1 MSNNSKGNT
10 GVSGRGKF
18 IESKPVISP
27 SWWFRCVRSVVIAV
41 VLFYL
46 AACVL
51 VFSFQRKLLFVPTVR
66 SAGQVSVLAQ
76 MGGLERWTNSSG
88 VYLGLKR
95 LCSGRTAEAAVLIC
109 YGNGGTATG
118 RAMYA
123 DELQSVA
130 PVDVY
135 ILQYPGY
142 EDRAGEPTRETLLA
156 AAAEALQAL
165 GTNQPVYLLGESLGT
180 GVASYLAGQFP
191 ARISGLLL
199 LSPYERLADVAQYQ
213 YPWLPARFMM
223 RDDLWSGRFLTSY
236 HGPVAV
242 MVAGRDD
249 VVPERFGRKLFD
261 EYAGPKQLWVFPNCG
276 HIQIGSPQETF
287 WRAVVNFWKIG
298 TGPAT
303 AGRSVVSR

>member
-10 GVSGRGKF
+10 SEPGRGKS
-18 IESKPVISP
+18 IESEPVLNP
-27 SWWFRCVRSVVIAV
+27 GWCFRCVRSVVIAV

-46 AACVL
+46 AACAL
-51 VFSFQRKLLFVPTVR
+51 VFSFQRNLLFVPTVR
-66 SAGQVSVLAQ
+66 SAEQVSVLAQ
-76 MGGLERWTNSSG
+76 KDGLERWTNSSG

-95 LCSGRTAEAAVLIC
+95 PCPGRPAEAAVLIC

-123 DELQSVA
+123 DELQNVA

-142 EDRAGEPTRETLLA
+142 EDRTGEPNRHTLLA
-156 AAAEALQAL
+156 AGAEALQAL

-191 ARISGLLL
+191 ARISGLVL

-223 RDDLWSGRFLTSY
+223 RDDLWSGKYLASY

-261 EYAGPKQLWVFPNCG
+261 EYGGPKQLWVFPNCG
-276 HIQIGSPQETF
+276 HIQIGSPQESF
-287 WRAVVNFWKIG
+287 WRAVVNFWKKQA
-298 TGPAT
+298 GPAT
-303 AGRSVVSR
+303 SGRSVVSR

>member
-1 MSNNSKGNT
+1 MSTAAQEST
-10 GVSGRGKF
+10 Q
-18 IESKPVISP
+18 ESKPTFGYGI
-27 SWWFRCVRSVVIAV
+27 WFRLIRSVVIAV

-46 AACVL
+46 VACAL

-66 SAGQVSVLAQ
+66 SAEQVSVLAQ
-76 MGGLERWTNSSG
+76 RGNLERWTNSSG
-88 VYLGLKR
+88 AYLGLKR
-95 LCSGRTAEAAVLIC
+95 LCPGRPAEAAVLIC

-118 RAMYA
+118 RGMYA

-130 PVDVY
+130 PLDVY

-156 AAAEALQAL
+156 AAAEALQAT

-191 ARISGLLL
+191 AQISGLVL

-223 RDDLWSGRFLTSY
+223 RDDLWSGRFLASY
-236 HGPVAV
+236 HGPVAI
-242 MVAGRDD
+242 MVASRDD

-276 HIQIGSPQETF
+276 HIQIGSPQEAF
-287 WRAVVNFWKIG
+287 WRAVVNFWR
-298 TGPAT
+298 TGAGATT
-303 AGRSVVSR
+303 AGRSDVSR

>member
-1 MSNNSKGNT
+1 MPNIFQGKKYDSVT
-10 GVSGRGKF
+10 GGAPKAEPAAGLG
-18 IESKPVISP
+18 IG
-27 SWWFRCVRSVVIAV
+27 FRLIRSVVVGV

-46 AACVL
+46 AACAL

-66 SAGQVSVLAQ
+66 SAEQVSVLAQ
-76 MGGLERWTNSSG
+76 KDSLERWTNSSG

-95 LCSGRTAEAAVLIC
+95 LCPGRTAEAAVLIC

-142 EDRAGEPTRETLLA
+142 EDRAGEPTRETLLV
-156 AAAEALQAL
+156 AAAEALQAM

-180 GVASYLAGQFP
+180 GVASYLAGQFS

-223 RDDLWSGRFLTSY
+223 RDDLWSGRYLASY

-261 EYAGPKQLWVFPNCG
+261 EYGGPKQLWVFPNCG
-276 HIQIGSPQETF
+276 HIQIGSPQEAF
-287 WRAVVNFWKIG
+287 WRAVVNFWKKEA
-298 TGPAT
+298 GPAT
-303 AGRSVVSR
+303 AGHSVVSR